1 VGLILSQIGEF
12 SFILAA
18 TGIQYNLLSGSAYQ
32 IFISLSVLTMAITP
46 FILKFS
52 PSILKSLSIL
62 PIPEKLKIGSYPMR
76 ISEKIE
82 KEDHVIIVG
91 YGVNGTNVAKAAKN
105 TNIPY
110 LIIEMNPEIVRKEK
124 EKGESI
130 YYGDATHETV
140 LQHAN
145 IKNARVLVVAISD
158 PFATQRIIESARRLN
173 EGIYYC
179 KNPIYSKYGRVVRIR
194 SR

>member
-173 EGIYYC
+173 EGI
-179 KNPIYSKYGRVVRIR
+179 
-194 SR
+194 